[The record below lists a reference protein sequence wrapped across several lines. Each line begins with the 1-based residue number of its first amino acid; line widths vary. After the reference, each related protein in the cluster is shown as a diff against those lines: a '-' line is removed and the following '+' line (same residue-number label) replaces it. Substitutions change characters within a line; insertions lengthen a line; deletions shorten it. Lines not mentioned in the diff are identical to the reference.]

1 MELGTGI
8 FLSTVVLAVLILYAI
23 TKDRWR
29 WRRIV
34 VCIALILPAILVLTG
49 IIGGGLYFW
58 NRLPMRLV
66 PQTEYAGIRIGMTPD
81 EVMYTKGFP
90 PNVFGEPRDDGDWK
104 GFQPIIK
111 PAFPG

>member
-34 VCIALILPAILVLTG
+34 VCIVLILPAILVLIG
-49 IIGGGLYFW
+49 LIGGGLYFW
-58 NRLPMRLV
+58 ERLPQKVER
-66 PQTEYAGIRIGMTPD
+66 QTTYAGLKQVFHRPSVD
-81 EVMYTKGFP
+81 AQP
-90 PNVFGEPRDDGDWK
+90 PAGG
-104 GFQPIIK
+104 
-111 PAFPG
+111 